1 MSDVPLAY
9 PVPWLFIRDHAP
21 TYGLKN
27 ASLETLKHVSFA
39 LLGPGSMPEHFP
51 MTVNAGDTA
60 WLPIEGDDLPRA
72 TTLVVRW
79 RRQNDDEYLWRCVF

>member
-9 PVPWLFIRDHAP
+9 PVPWLFIREHAP

-27 ASLETLKHVSFA
+27 CSLETLKHVSFS
-39 LLGPGSMPEHFP
+39 LIGPGSLPAHFP

-60 WLPIEGDDLPRA
+60 WLPIEGGDLARSSS
-72 TTLVVRW
+72 LVVRW